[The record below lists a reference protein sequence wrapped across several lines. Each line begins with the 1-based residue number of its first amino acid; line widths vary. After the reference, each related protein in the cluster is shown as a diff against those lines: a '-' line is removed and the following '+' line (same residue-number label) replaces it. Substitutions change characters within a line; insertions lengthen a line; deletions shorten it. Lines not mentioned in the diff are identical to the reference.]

1 MIQAFKM
8 AMKSISGNKFR
19 AFLTMLGIIIGG
31 TAVIVFVGLGNGMTQ
46 SIQSSFSDLG
56 TNIIS
61 VQVMGYGSRSVKVED
76 VYSLVD
82 AHPDL
87 FEAVSPTASINGTV
101 KVGTTSYSNASAPG
115 VNERNLEMSG
125 YTDIQIVVMFAVI
138 TAIGSALGILA
149 RWFI

>member
-1 MIQAFKM
+1 M
-8 AMKSISGNKFR
+8 
-19 AFLTMLGIIIGG
+19 
-31 TAVIVFVGLGNGMTQ
+31 TAVIVIVGLGNGMTQ

-101 KVGTTSYSNASAPG
+101 KVGTTSYSNTSVKG
-115 VNERNLEMSG
+115 RERELSWNERLHRPRRARH
-125 YTDIQIVVMFAVI
+125 QLR
-138 TAIGSALGILA
+138 GSD
-149 RWFI
+149 